1 MSYVFDSGTR
11 PSLYEEV
18 RATEL
23 GSWFLDPTSA
33 SGVSPGGEVALGLL
47 AFGVGALLLWVAFGV
62 IRRLPRWVAVGG
74 AVLFAPRVWTLVN
87 ARFLGGGGLGS
98 LAEHLG
104 LPGRSELS
112 RGAPSRVE
120 GPSGGGGEGG
130 FSGAAEAAREWAEY
144 VFASSEGVFGAIPAG
159 VALLFAALALAI
171 YYAVGTAVYVLR
183 MYFPIA
189 YASVSR
195 RYASAR
201 RAAGGYA
208 WPRMAQAPEVPTP
221 FGFDE
226 ELIERQREDPDHP
239 RPKDPPWGLHGPPE
253 RGRRRKWIREQ
264 MIFDGAEEHLLENV
278 VGELEADRRDRARA
292 RWWAGRVQRGGRDAL
307 GGVPF
312 EQYKKRFE

>member
-1 MSYVFDSGTR
+1 MSYVFDSGTG
-11 PSLYEEV
+11 PSLYEQV
-18 RATEL
+18 RATEF

-33 SGVSPGGEVALGLL
+33 SGVSPGGEIALGLL
-47 AFGVGALLLWVAFGV
+47 ALGVGALLLWVAFGL
-62 IRRLPRWVAVGG
+62 IRRLPRWVVIGG
-74 AVLFAPRVWTLVN
+74 AVLFAPRVWMFID

-98 LAEHLG
+98 LAERLG
-104 LPGRSELS
+104 LPGRSELREATS
-112 RGAPSRVE
+112 TKGPPSK
-120 GPSGGGGEGG
+120 GE
-130 FSGAAEAAREWAEY
+130 GAAEAVREWAEY
-144 VFASSEGVFGAIPAG
+144 VFASSEGVFGASPAG

-183 MYFPIA
+183 MYFPLA

-226 ELIERQREDPDHP
+226 ELIKRQRSDPDHP
-239 RPKDPPWGLHGPPE
+239 RPEDPPWGLHGPPE

-264 MIFDGAEEHLLENV
+264 IIFDGAEEHLLENV
-278 VGELEADRRDRARA
+278 VGELEADRRDRARVK
-292 RWWAGRVQRGGRDAL
+292 WWVEGVQRCGRDAL
-307 GGVPF
+307 GGVPL
-312 EQYKKRFE
+312 EKYKKRFE